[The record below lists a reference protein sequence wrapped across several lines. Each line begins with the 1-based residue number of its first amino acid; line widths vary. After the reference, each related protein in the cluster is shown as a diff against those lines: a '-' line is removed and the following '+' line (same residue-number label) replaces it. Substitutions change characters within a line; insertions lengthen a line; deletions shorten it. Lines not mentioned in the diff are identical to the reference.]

1 MKNKVLGTV
10 MGAALLAGS
19 GAAVADSPFAAEN
32 FSATLTFTTDYVF
45 RGTTFSNNDAA
56 LQGSFD
62 WGYGPWF
69 AGIWGSSQGDID
81 FTTAGS
87 ASTGGAT
94 MELDVYFGW
103 ADNIAGID
111 LMVMPLWYTYP
122 GQESQS
128 GARDDQTFELWTSA
142 GFGFDSLPG
151 TPYITLMAN
160 WSDEFFDCVGGGNC
174 TNSDGEA
181 DDALY
186 TAINVAFALPEGFG
200 IDFTY
205 GHQDV
210 GGKGAN
216 DFFADDY
223 DHWNVGLTKS
233 AAGFDFDVR
242 YHDNED
248 ADDLNAAYGGID
260 FASDGDLVLSVSRS
274 F

>member
-19 GAAVADSPFAAEN
+19 GAAVADDMFAAEN

-56 LQGSFD
+56 IQGSFD

-69 AGIWGSSQGDID
+69 AGAWASSQGELD
-81 FTTAGS
+81 TGGGS
-87 ASTGGAT
+87 AGAT
-94 MELDVYFGW
+94 MELDLYFGW
-103 ADNIAGID
+103 ADTVGPFD

-122 GQESQS
+122 GQEGGS
-128 GARDDQTFELWTSA
+128 GGGRDDQTFELWTSA
-142 GFGFDSLPG
+142 GMGFDSLPG
-151 TPYITLMAN
+151 TPYVTLSVN
-160 WSDEFFDCVGGGNC
+160 YSDEFFDCTAC
-174 TNSDGEA
+174 TGDAEE
-181 DDALY
+181 ALY
-186 TAINVAFALPEGFG
+186 YSLGVAFALPDGWG
-200 IDFTY
+200 IDFLW

-210 GGKGAN
+210 GGDSTSGSVNN
-216 DFFADDY
+216 DFFGDDY

-233 AAGFDFDVR
+233 AAGFDFDIR

-248 ADDLNAAYGGID
+248 ADKLNSYLGAD